1 MYKAD
6 WMSRGDVMPAVSTAT
21 LTLIHITVKNPSGL
35 FADLSISSIMFEN
48 ELGFK
53 PTTSK

>member
-6 WMSRGDVMPAVSTAT
+6 WVSRGDVMPAVSTAT
-21 LTLIHITVKNPSGL
+21 LTLVHITVKNPSGL
-35 FADLSISSIMFEN
+35 ADLSISCIMFEN

>member
-1 MYKAD
+1 MYKV
-6 WMSRGDVMPAVSTAT
+6 SRGDVMPAVSTAT

-35 FADLSISSIMFEN
+35 LADLSISCIMFEI

-53 PTTSK
+53 PMTAK